1 MIYAVIDTNIL
12 VSALWTRNS
21 DAATCQIMGM
31 IADGVITP
39 LHNADIIAEYQEVL
53 NRDKFRFPKDIV
65 SKLVATIK
73 IFGIDSFRIPYNSPM
88 PDESDRVFYEVALS
102 KDDAYLVTGN
112 SKHFPATPIV
122 VTPAE
127 MLEIIRQENKDSH

>member
-1 MIYAVIDTNIL
+1 MSSFLHYGRGTPMQQPAR
-12 VSALWTRNS
+12 LW
-21 DAATCQIMGM
+21 GM

-73 IFGIDSFRIPYNSPM
+73 VFGIDSFRIPYDSPM

-127 MLEIIRQENKDSH
+127 MLEIIRQNTRF